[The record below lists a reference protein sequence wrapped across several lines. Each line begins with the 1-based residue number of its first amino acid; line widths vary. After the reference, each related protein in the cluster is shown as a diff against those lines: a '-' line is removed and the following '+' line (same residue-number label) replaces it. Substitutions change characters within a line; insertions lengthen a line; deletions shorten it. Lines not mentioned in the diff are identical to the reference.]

1 GCRAILPM
9 SSGAALKKELNAAR
23 RDWDAALLDTLVEI
37 VIAAKSRDDID
48 DVLANFVGDD
58 PAVLQVID
66 RYFASQPGAGSG
78 LRLLTRGN
86 DPLEAKYA
94 AAAGRGQPPTPSK
107 PATKPSQGVPLPA
120 PAAGGPAAG
129 ALRGGGAGSSS
140 GSGEAGAAGLQA
152 GVAAGPAA
160 SERGGVAAA
169 AGGAGAGAGGGVG
182 QRVGVADNGKVLG
195 MFKEGG
201 KIRSKAG
208 KGGKGGEG
216 AGGIQL
222 AQLERKVVNCL
233 GCGKIFDCRQ
243 LSSEVTRFLESGG
256 RCTFCGRQVRLT
268 YRGGG
273 EVQAEDDTRPLP
285 DNVSS
290 TPSAPGSSSTP
301 GPTTAAAAGQAG
313 GGGGAAEAAAEAAA
327 VEFKNRLVGYDRESA
342 KRTAVIDDQS
352 DYFEVDTNAWLTDQE
367 RHELRQRRQVQ
378 ILPRS
383 THHTSPNP
391 ACASSWRIEMEAE
404 AARRS
409 RVAITLDLLGRR
421 VLVADP
427 GAQDARTATSA
438 ATGPGSV
445 ETSTAG
451 PISVEEGVRKAAAGL
466 KSLRVTPNPAVLNR
480 APVFVHAVS
489 GAPANGPGGKPTGS
503 GKAAASSKAGPP
515 GTTLDCSLQQAN
527 GQGRKGGPSTSPANG
542 SQAVPGKGERPGAGN
557 THRAAAQGPSRRTA
571 PAPTGV
577 YLPPKAMGLGN
588 VSRLQDNC
596 AEMFEEFGA
605 EILYEDVEAA
615 LMAAEAARPFDLCPT
630 EYKGLAPPPA
640 PPQPPGRQAVPEAD
654 LQRLPPGLVL
664 LKGWLSVERQA
675 DIITTCRALG
685 LGPGGFY
692 TPSYGPGQ
700 NMHLRMMSLGKH
712 WEPRTHS
719 YEPAR
724 ASHDGATPPPL
735 PASLTSL
742 CQEALAAAQA
752 IPVQGACLPPLA
764 PDVCLVNFY
773 EKTGRL
779 GMHQD
784 KDESSD
790 SLRRGLPVVSMSL
803 GDAADFL
810 FGPTCEE
817 VSGGQT
823 LRPALTLGIPDA
835 HPPAASSLPPLPS
848 TCMLLLLLPLLLLL
862 LLLLLQSTAQRVRLE
877 SGDVLVF
884 GGPSRMVFHAVPNIY
899 PGTAPPSLVQATG
912 LRPGRL
918 NLTFRQT

>member
-1 GCRAILPM
+1 M

-78 LRLLTRGN
+78 LRLFTRGN

-107 PATKPSQGVPLPA
+107 PAAKPSQSVPPPA

-129 ALRGGGAGSSS
+129 ALRGVGAGSSS
-140 GSGEAGAAGLQA
+140 GSGEAVAAGLQA
-152 GVAAGPAA
+152 GVPAGPAA
-160 SERGGVAAA
+160 AERGGVAAA
-169 AGGAGAGAGGGVG
+169 AGGAGAAAGGGVG

-195 MFKEGG
+195 LFKEGG

-290 TPSAPGSSSTP
+290 SSTH
-301 GPTTAAAAGQAG
+301 GHTAAAAAGQAG

-367 RHELRQRRQVQ
+367 RHELRQRR
-378 ILPRS
+378 
-383 THHTSPNP
+383 
-391 ACASSWRIEMEAE
+391 RIEMEAE

-427 GAQDARTATSA
+427 GAQSADGAAGASFRTGDDVVVAAFDPKKAGSQMWASADTSQPRRKGDAVPGSSNAHQATSA
-438 ATGPGSV
+438 ATVPGSV

-503 GKAAASSKAGPP
+503 GKAGASSKAGPP

-527 GQGRKGGPSTSPANG
+527 GQGHKAGPSTSPANG
-542 SQAVPGKGERPGAGN
+542 GQAVPGKGERPGAGN

-571 PAPTGV
+571 PAPTG
-577 YLPPKAMGLGN
+577 L
-588 VSRLQDNC
+588 C
-596 AEMFEEFGA
+596 
-605 EILYEDVEAA
+605 
-615 LMAAEAARPFDLCPT
+615 LCP
-630 EYKGLAPPPA
+630 
-640 PPQPPGRQAVPEAD
+640 
-654 LQRLPPGLVL
+654 
-664 LKGWLSVERQA
+664 
-675 DIITTCRALG
+675 
-685 LGPGGFY
+685 
-692 TPSYGPGQ
+692 
-700 NMHLRMMSLGKH
+700 
-712 WEPRTHS
+712 PRVV
-719 YEPAR
+719 
-724 ASHDGATPPPL
+724 D
-735 PASLTSL
+735 
-742 CQEALAAAQA
+742 
-752 IPVQGACLPPLA
+752 PV
-764 PDVCLVNFY
+764 
-773 EKTGRL
+773 
-779 GMHQD
+779 
-784 KDESSD
+784 
-790 SLRRGLPVVSMSL
+790 
-803 GDAADFL
+803 
-810 FGPTCEE
+810 
-817 VSGGQT
+817 
-823 LRPALTLGIPDA
+823 
-835 HPPAASSLPPLPS
+835 
-848 TCMLLLLLPLLLLL
+848 
-862 LLLLLQSTAQRVRLE
+862 
-877 SGDVLVF
+877 
-884 GGPSRMVFHAVPNIY
+884 
-899 PGTAPPSLVQATG
+899 
-912 LRPGRL
+912 
-918 NLTFRQT
+918 